1 MRSLVHHEHSHD
13 MDKRRHR
20 RLRLQGAQHHRHG
33 WRQDSR
39 PETLVQNQNEHQ
51 LAAIQQDSVSSG
63 LIVSIEIHERWM
75 KLAIDLAEQN
85 RGQPFAAVI
94 VDHNIGVVL
103 AHGVNQSHE
112 NPILHGE
119 IVAINNYITRH
130 GNRRW
135 PVHRFST
142 SSAAQDSARS
152 NASCLVAQT

>member
-119 IVAINNYITRH
+119 IA
-130 GNRRW
+130 
-135 PVHRFST
+135 P
-142 SSAAQDSARS
+142 
-152 NASCLVAQT
+152 